1 MQELARGGAQIGYA
15 VGGKGVQIFL
25 VVAVYF
31 KRQ

>member
-1 MQELARGGAQIGYA
+1 MARGGAQTGYV

-31 KRQ
+31 KR